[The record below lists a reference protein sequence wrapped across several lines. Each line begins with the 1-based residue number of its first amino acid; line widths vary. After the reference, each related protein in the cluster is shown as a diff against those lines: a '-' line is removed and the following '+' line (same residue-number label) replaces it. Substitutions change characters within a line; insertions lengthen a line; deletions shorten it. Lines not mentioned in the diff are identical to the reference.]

1 MGGKDG
7 DVGATVGS
15 RCRGGPLGSS
25 TIQRVHLRRVPEMVP
40 QRHMLAVLP
49 CPGEPRAPPRSDYG
63 HVCHRDTSNFSCSRK
78 CSRTFHFEAIVN
90 CVLICFTY
98 YIILQLILQRDI
110 CSDVSE
116 ELIAYAEHLEAN
128 PPRVARMELASGQCR
143 LT

>member
-1 MGGKDG
+1 LGGKDG
-7 DVGATVGS
+7 DVGGAVGS
-15 RCRGGPLGSS
+15 RCRGGPPGCS
-25 TIQRVHLRRVPEMVP
+25 TVRLIHLRCVLETVPW
-40 QRHMLAVLP
+40 RHMVAVLP
-49 CPGEPRAPPRSDYG
+49 YPRGPLAPPHRDYG
-63 HVCHRDTSNFSCSRK
+63 HVCHRANSGFSHSCK